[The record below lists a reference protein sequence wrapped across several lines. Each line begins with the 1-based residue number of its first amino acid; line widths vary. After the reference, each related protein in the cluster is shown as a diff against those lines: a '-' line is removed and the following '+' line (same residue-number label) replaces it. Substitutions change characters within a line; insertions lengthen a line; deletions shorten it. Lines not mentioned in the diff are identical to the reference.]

1 MVYSMSG
8 FLESSIILQNII
20 MFIMEI
26 CLILELILLIFRI
39 MSLVEKKKILV
50 SAAEMFFSFL
60 FMTGLLNDHRC
71 SMGDKRYKPL
81 FRLFP
86 ADIML
91 VLVILLTVYLI
102 RALYREL
109 KEYRNA
115 LSPWSVHEA
124 VNNVPCGVCISD
136 PLGRIILCNIKMQEL
151 SRVLIENFC
160 RIIIRCTAY

>member
-60 FMTGLLNDHRC
+60 LC
-71 SMGDKRYKPL
+71 SC
-81 FRLFP
+81 
-86 ADIML
+86 I
-91 VLVILLTVYLI
+91 
-102 RALYREL
+102 YR
-109 KEYRNA
+109 
-115 LSPWSVHEA
+115 
-124 VNNVPCGVCISD
+124 
-136 PLGRIILCNIKMQEL
+136 
-151 SRVLIENFC
+151 
-160 RIIIRCTAY
+160 